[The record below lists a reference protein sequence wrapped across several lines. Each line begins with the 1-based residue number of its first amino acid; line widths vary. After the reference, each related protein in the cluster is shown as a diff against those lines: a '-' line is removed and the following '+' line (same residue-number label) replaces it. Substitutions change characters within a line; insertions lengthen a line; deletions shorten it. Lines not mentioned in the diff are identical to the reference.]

1 MDSTFAC
8 PRDLQKN
15 LFDGLSAMFGREVPL
30 YDKSLAVNQ
39 HCNKAVCDVLSQL
52 FVGFTRTESELFLT
66 GRERHGAIR
75 IGREDEFRWVAR
87 YLSCFD
93 MEPHDFYDMTAL
105 GQKSQ
110 PVICTAFRSRSGPE
124 NRIFAS
130 LLRPEYFG
138 EDIAR
143 RIASALQDRQ
153 VISPEVQSI
162 IEKKERDGG
171 LSLEDGNFLAQQG
184 CEKIFCWTGLAS
196 NRDLYEDLC
205 SSGYKIA
212 ADICCFPSHHLN
224 HLTPNSLCIDL
235 YSLAMKWKLGEKNDS
250 IFTSESHKIISRL
263 ASRVDGHWMMLHF
276 PELTH
281 RSLQS
286 YVRCEISPSAI
297 EKVVAD
303 LRCSLHHDSLDL
315 SALPH
320 NGYKD
325 RTEGPDEAS
334 PILLRQD
341 SYRALTEHITFVD
354 EPTPYE
360 SSHTARFGEIEQRFY
375 ATTSLGRSLYDSCL
389 AQRDELQESD
399 RNDSDPFE
407 NIPKDLEELVI
418 EGLVYAEFE
427 PKPGTNNQTPGE
439 TTMSVADLIRQ
450 GMLLFRGQRYED
462 FLPFSAA
469 GIFASNLDQYGT
481 ESGSDSKVSYTKDY
495 LESILGRS
503 IVDSQAFYASV
514 HQQSLQKSLES
525 MGISSPLPLSVSPG
539 H

>member
-1 MDSTFAC
+1 MDSKFAC
-8 PRDLQKN
+8 PRDLQN
-15 LFDGLSAMFGREVPL
+15 SLFDGLSAMFGREVPL

-39 HCNKAVCDVLSQL
+39 RCNQAVFEVLSQI
-52 FVGFTRTESELFLT
+52 FIGFTRTESELLLT

-87 YLSCFD
+87 YFGCFD

-138 EDIAR
+138 DDIAR
-143 RIASALQDRQ
+143 RITSALQDRQ
-153 VISPEVQSI
+153 VISPEVQSV
-162 IEKKERDGG
+162 IEKKERYGG
-171 LSLEDGNFLAQQG
+171 LSLEDGTFLAQQG
-184 CEKIFCWTGLAS
+184 CKKIFSWTGLAS
-196 NRDLYEDLC
+196 NRDLYRDLC

-235 YSLAMKWKLGEKNDS
+235 YSLAMKWKLGEKDS
-250 IFTSESHKIISRL
+250 ATFTSESNEIISRL
-263 ASRVDGHWMMLHF
+263 ARRVDGHWMMLHF

-281 RSLQS
+281 HFLQS
-286 YVRCEISPSAI
+286 CMRCEISVSAI
-297 EKVVAD
+297 EKVVSD
-303 LRCSLHHDSLDL
+303 LLCSLQNDSLDL
-315 SALPH
+315 STLPH

-341 SYRALTEHITFVD
+341 SYRALTEPITFVD

-375 ATTSLGRSLYDSCL
+375 ATTASGRSLYDSCL
-389 AQRDELQESD
+389 AQRGELQDPERS
-399 RNDSDPFE
+399 DSDLFE
-407 NIPKDLEELVI
+407 PIPKNLEELVI

-427 PKPGTNNQTPGE
+427 PKPGSIQLASDNPTL
-439 TTMSVADLIRQ
+439 SVADLIRR
-450 GMLLFRGQRYED
+450 GMLLYRGQRYED

-481 ESGSDSKVSYTKDY
+481 ESDSESKVSYTKDH

-503 IVDSQAFYASV
+503 IVDSQAYYAGV
-514 HQQSLQKSLES
+514 HQESLQKALKS
-525 MGISSPLPLSVSPG
+525 MGISTASHLPVNSG
-539 H
+539 D

>member
-1 MDSTFAC
+1 MDPKFAC
-8 PRDLQKN
+8 PRDLQN
-15 LFDGLSAMFGREVPL
+15 SLFDGLSAMFGREVPL
-30 YDKSLAVNQ
+30 YDKSLVVNQ
-39 HCNKAVCDVLSQL
+39 HCNQAVCEVLSQV
-52 FVGFTRTESELFLT
+52 FVGFTRTESQLVLT

-75 IGREDEFRWVAR
+75 IGREDEFRWVSR
-87 YLSCFD
+87 YFGCFD

-110 PVICTAFRSRSGPE
+110 PVICTAFRSRSRPE

-138 EDIAR
+138 SDLAR

-153 VISPEVQSI
+153 VISPEVQSV
-162 IEKKERDGG
+162 IEKRERDGG
-171 LSLEDGNFLAQQG
+171 LSIEDGTFLAQQG
-184 CEKIFCWTGLAS
+184 WKQIFCWTGLAS
-196 NRDLYEDLC
+196 NRDLYEELC
-205 SSGYKIA
+205 NSGYKIA

-235 YSLAMKWKLGEKNDS
+235 YSLAMKWKLGEKDS
-250 IFTSESHKIISRL
+250 ATFTSESNEIISRL
-263 ASRVDGHWMMLHF
+263 ARRVDGHWMMLHF
-276 PELTH
+276 PELTQH
-281 RSLQS
+281 SLQS
-286 YVRCEISPSAI
+286 CMRCEISVSAI
-297 EKVVAD
+297 EKVVSD
-303 LRCSLHHDSLDL
+303 LLCSLQHDSLDL
-315 SALPH
+315 STLPH

-341 SYRALTEHITFVD
+341 SYRALTEPITFVD

-375 ATTSLGRSLYDSCL
+375 ATTASGRSLYDSCL
-389 AQRDELQESD
+389 AQRGELQDPERS
-399 RNDSDPFE
+399 DSDLFE
-407 NIPKDLEELVI
+407 PIPKNLEELVI

-427 PKPGTNNQTPGE
+427 PKPGSIQPSSDNPTL
-439 TTMSVADLIRQ
+439 SVADLIRR
-450 GMLLFRGQRYED
+450 GMLLYRGQRYED

-481 ESGSDSKVSYTKDY
+481 ESDSESKVSYTKDH

-503 IVDSQAFYASV
+503 IVDSQAYYAGV
-514 HQQSLQKSLES
+514 HQESLQKALKS
-525 MGISSPLPLSVSPG
+525 MGISTASHLPVNSG
-539 H
+539 D